1 MPWHI
6 PLLIFLARICDVSI
20 GTLRV
25 ITVVRGRKLIAAVL
39 GFFEVGIWLVAVSRV
54 LQTSDLRESMV
65 LVIAYAGGFS
75 CGTLVGMLIEQRLAL
90 GDQLVRAIN
99 TDPAVNLAPLLR
111 HEGHMVTE
119 FEGKGALG
127 PVELCFLVTPRRR
140 ASLAVGDILRIC
152 PGAFITVG
160 DIRDTSNAMSRTPR
174 SRALGWLRLIK
185 FK

>member
-25 ITVVRGRKLIAAVL
+25 ITVVRGRKVVAAVL
-39 GFFEVGIWLVAVSRV
+39 GFFEISIWLVAVSRV
-54 LQTSDLRESMV
+54 LQSTDIRESIF

-90 GDQLVRAIN
+90 GVQIVRAIN
-99 TDPAVNLAPLLR
+99 TDPSVDLAPLLR
-111 HEGHMVTE
+111 NEGHMVTE
-119 FEGKGALG
+119 FEGKGAMG

-140 ASLAVGDILRIC
+140 ASTAIGDILTIC

-160 DIRDTSNAMSRTPR
+160 DVRDTSSSLSRTPR
-174 SRALGWLRLIK
+174 SRAPGWLRLIK